1 MSQSVSRPFTP
12 DEMAGG
18 AREWETIISKM
29 IGKAYTVTLV
39 KVVSVKAGG
48 TGPVGFLTAVDL
60 IQQMDGNNQGIPN
73 APMHDM
79 PYFRLQGGSNAV
91 IIDPKPGDI
100 GLAAFCYRDISETK
114 RSKTEAPPPSL
125 RSHDP
130 SDGVYFGGL
139 LNGTPQQYIHFLA
152 SGIHL
157 QSTGV
162 FTVDAS
168 LMQVNCGIKATG
180 DITDNS
186 GDQAQSMS
194 SMRAVYNSHTHNEND
209 SGGPTDPPNQGM

>member
-1 MSQSVSRPFTP
+1 MSQSVGRPFTP

-73 APMHDM
+73 VPMHDM

-114 RSKTEAPPPSL
+114 RNKTEAPPPSL
-125 RSHDP
+125 RAHDP
-130 SDGVYFGGL
+130 SDGVYFGSFLSGA
-139 LNGTPQQYIHFLA
+139 PQQYIHFLDA
-152 SGIHL
+152 
-157 QSTGV
+157 GV
-162 FTVDAS
+162 NIVS
-168 LMQVNCGIKATG
+168 TG
-180 DITDNS
+180 DINMTAA
-186 GDQAQSMS
+186 G
-194 SMRAVYNSHTHNEND
+194 AVNINAGAELNIEAAAVSHDGVNIGNSHRHGGVS
-209 SGGPTDPPNQGM
+209 SGGQTTSTPS